1 MQAMPEINTPR
12 RHPPIALFNDAPKNN
27 PATAHKSITITETI
41 VLNFFIQSHSVVK
54 FRFIKPSVSQIRE
67 CLNYEKEKPLLYWYT
82 KEVSFVAPQVGLE
95 PTTLRLTAACSAS

>member
-54 FRFIKPSVSQIRE
+54 FKFIGLFNHIIRLQYMQE
-67 CLNYEKEKPLLYWYT
+67 
-82 KEVSFVAPQVGLE
+82 
-95 PTTLRLTAACSAS
+95 